1 MFIFR
6 RRIFNIMKIFKKIIS
21 AILVGCMLCS
31 LCACH
36 GKDEIALTVEGTA
49 ITSALY
55 LNALVD
61 CDAEAKQRVD
71 EEEAAKAEENKTEK
85 TENENTEETDYYSKT
100 LDGLN
105 FVDYVKAK
113 TIERCKEFVFF
124 QKLVDAGTIKLTDE
138 EVKEAENSASTYWGY
153 GYAYL
158 YSVNGVSFDTYKK
171 AFTYTYYSNKYFE
184 HLYKKDGE
192 KEVPEK
198 ELKDYLTE
206 NYALA
211 YALSASYEENATDEQ
226 KAALKTKLEGYEK
239 RIKAGEEFEKI
250 YMEYNNLKADDHKH
264 EATEDG
270 PKYQH
275 AVVLA
280 DKNSDS
286 NSANPDF
293 DTVYDMNVNDIKII
307 ENEGKTGL
315 TLYVKLDINSDKY
328 YFEQLT
334 DEILYILKHE
344 EFQKYINEQ
353 TKNYTVDENSFAVNR
368 FDVEDID
375 YSAYESFY
383 ASQYQY
389 Q

>member
-1 MFIFR
+1 
-6 RRIFNIMKIFKKIIS
+6 MKIFKKIIS
-21 AILVGCMLCS
+21 AILVVCMLCS

-36 GKDEIALTVEGTA
+36 GKDEVALTIEGTT

-61 CDAEAKQRVD
+61 CDAEAKLRVD
-71 EEEAAKAEENKTEK
+71 EEAAETEETET
-85 TENENTEETDYYSKT
+85 TEETEETDYYSKT
-100 LDGLN
+100 LDGLS
-105 FVDYVKAK
+105 FVDYVKEK

-138 EVKEAENSASTYWGY
+138 EVTEAENTAYTYWSY

-158 YSVNGVSFDTYKK
+158 YSVNGISFETYQK

-198 ELKDYLTE
+198 ELKDYLVE

-226 KAALKTKLEGYEK
+226 KAALKTKLEGYAK
-239 RIKAGEEFEKI
+239 RIKDGETFEKI
-250 YMEYNNLKADDHKH
+250 YTEY
-264 EATEDG
+264 TETPEEEHGHSTGEDA

-275 AVVLA
+275 ATVLA

-293 DTVYDMNVNDIKII
+293 DAVYDMKVNDTEII
-307 ENEGKTGL
+307 ENEEKTGL
-315 TLYVKLDINSDKY
+315 TLYVKLDISSDDY

-334 DEILYILKHE
+334 DEILYSLKHE
-344 EFQKYINEQ
+344 EYQKYITEK
-353 TKNYTVDENSFAVNR
+353 TKTYTIDENSFAINR

-383 ASQYQY
+383 AAQQQYQ
-389 Q
+389 